1 MKFTSSKEQLVNAI
15 QIVQKAVSNKNN
27 LTPVFSGIF
36 LKATEHTV
44 ELQATNIEI
53 SISASIDATVEE
65 AGTTVLSAKFFS
77 EMIRKMPGEMIT
89 ITTNDKE
96 GTAKIVAGRS
106 EYSLVTLPADD
117 FPTFKPLTDINS
129 FIVKDVVLKDLIKK
143 TVFACAQDDTRPIF
157 SGVCLEFNGDTIS
170 MAATNT
176 HRLSVKKDKIS
187 TVDTPL
193 TMLIP
198 GKMLTEVSRILSDD
212 LPTDIKISYERNQ
225 ICLSFD
231 RVFLISR
238 LIEGQFP
245 DYRRV
250 IPREFATNVIVDTK
264 EFADAVS
271 RVSLIAKEGDYN
283 VIKFDFEG
291 EKIHIY
297 SSNPDIGTA
306 EEWVNCSISGDPI
319 LIAINSNYVADIL
332 KNIYTEKTEISLNQT
347 LSPVRIRPEQS
358 EDYVY
363 IVTPVRR

>member
-1 MKFTSSKEQLVNAI
+1 MKFTGSKEQLVNAV
-15 QIVQKAVSNKNN
+15 QIVQKAVSTKNN
-27 LTPVFSGIF
+27 LTPVFAGIF
-36 LKATEHTV
+36 MKAEQDKV

-53 SISASIDATVEE
+53 SISASIDAQVEE
-65 AGTTVLSAKFFS
+65 AGTTVLSAKYFS
-77 EMIRKMPGEMIT
+77 EMIRKMPGDT
-89 ITTNDKE
+89 ITVTADNKE

-157 SGVCLEFNGDTIS
+157 SGVCLEFNDNTIS

-176 HRLSVKKDKIS
+176 HRLAVKKDKINP
-187 TVDTPL
+187 VDTPL

-198 GKMLTEVSRILSDD
+198 GKMLKEVSRILSDD

-264 EFADAVS
+264 EFADAVA
-271 RVSLIAKEGDYN
+271 RVSLIAREGDYN
-283 VIKFDFEG
+283 VIKFDFE
-291 EKIHIY
+291 EDRIHIY

-306 EEWVNCSISGDPI
+306 EEWVNCSICGDPI
-319 LIAINSNYVADIL
+319 LIAINANYVSEIL
-332 KNIYTEKTEISLNQT
+332 THIYTEKTEISLNQS